1 MTMSNKGDAP
11 LVLAK
16 TGWVYAGGHVE
27 TIAGKQYTVG
37 QIYAEYMIPAERR
50 SPYPVIMVHG
60 GTMSGTN
67 YTGTP
72 DGREGWA
79 QNFARACYAVYVV
92 DQVGKGRSPY
102 YPSVYGPK
110 APTDMANNQSRYVAQ
125 ESFKLWP
132 QAHLHT
138 QWPGGASLDDP
149 AVKQLVASQLPSI
162 KDFHRQQ
169 ELNTAALIAL
179 IDQIGPS
186 ILMVHSQAGAFGWP
200 VADARPDAV
209 KGLLAIE
216 PNGPPFYPVS
226 FVGAPDWFEYGTTP
240 ALRYGITDMPLA
252 YDPPVKD
259 PSELK
264 IRQQEKPDAPGLV
277 RGYLQI
283 EPARALPN
291 LRKVPILVVT
301 AEASYH
307 APYDHCTVK
316 YLRQAG
322 VEAQWTQLAEHG
334 IRGNSH
340 VLMMEKN
347 SDAIADLIISW
358 TDRMVVKKA

>member
-1 MTMSNKGDAP
+1 MKDRHEAATP

-16 TGWVYAGGHVE
+16 TGWVYAGGQVE
-27 TIAGKQYTVG
+27 TIDGKQYTVG

-79 QNFARACYAVYVV
+79 QNFVRAGYAVYVV

-102 YPSVYGPK
+102 FPSVYGPK
-110 APTDMANNQSRYVAQ
+110 SPTDRTNNQSRYVAQ
-125 ESFKLWP
+125 EKFKLWP

-149 AVKQLVASQLPSI
+149 AVQQLVASQLPSI

-179 IDQIGPS
+179 IDKIGPS
-186 ILMVHSQAGAFGWP
+186 LLMVHSQAGAFGWP
-200 VADARPDAV
+200 VADARSDKV
-209 KGLLAIE
+209 KALLAIE
-216 PNGPPFYPVS
+216 PNGPPFPPVS
-226 FVGAPDWFEYGTTP
+226 FVGAPGWFDYSDTI
-240 ALRYGITDMPLA
+240 ALRYGISDVPLT
-252 YDPPVKD
+252 YDPPIKD

-264 IRQQEKPDAPGLV
+264 IVQQATADGPDLV
-277 RGYLQI
+277 RGHLQA
-283 EPARALPN
+283 EPARRLPN
-291 LRKVPILVVT
+291 LRKMPILIVT

-307 APYDHCTVK
+307 APYDHCTVN

-322 VEAQWTQLAEHG
+322 VEPHWMKLADHD

-340 VLMMEKN
+340 VPMMEKN
-347 SDAIADLIISW
+347 SAAIADLIIAW
-358 TDRMVVKKA
+358 ANRTVV

>member
-1 MTMSNKGDAP
+1 MRDENASEGP

-16 TGWVYAGGHVE
+16 SGWVYAGGHVE
-27 TIAGKQYTVG
+27 TIEGKQFIVG
-37 QIYAEYMIPAERR
+37 QIYVEYMIPADRR

-79 QNFARACYAVYVV
+79 QNFVRAGYSVYAV

-102 YPSVYGPK
+102 FPSVYGPK
-110 APTDMANNQSRYVAQ
+110 AATDMSNNQSRYVAQ
-125 ESFKLWP
+125 ERFKLWP

-138 QWPGGASLDDP
+138 QWPGDDSLDAA
-149 AVKQLVASQLPSI
+149 AVRQLVASQLPSI
-162 KDFHRQQ
+162 KDFRRQQ

-179 IDQIGPS
+179 IDMIGPS
-186 ILMVHSQAGAFGWP
+186 VLMVHSQAGAFGWP
-200 VADARPDAV
+200 VADARPDKV
-209 KGLLAIE
+209 KALLAIE
-216 PNGPPFYPVS
+216 PNGPPFYAVS
-226 FVGAPDWFEYGTTP
+226 FVGAPEWFEYSDTI
-240 ALRYGITDMPLA
+240 ALRYGITDVPLT

-259 PSELK
+259 ASELR
-264 IRQQEKPDAPGLV
+264 IVQQEQADGPDLV
-277 RGYLQI
+277 RGYLQA
-283 EPARALPN
+283 EPARRLPN
-291 LRKVPILVVT
+291 LRKMPILVVT

-307 APYDHCTVK
+307 APYDHCTVN

-322 VEAQWTQLAEHG
+322 VEPHWMKLAEHG

-340 VLMMEKN
+340 VPMMEQN
-347 SDAIADLIISW
+347 SKDIADTIITWMRRAIA
-358 TDRMVVKKA
+358 

>member
-1 MTMSNKGDAP
+1 MQDRNEGRAP

-27 TIAGKQYTVG
+27 TIGDDQYTVG
-37 QIYAEYMIPAERR
+37 QMYAEYMIPAEQRC
-50 SPYPVIMVHG
+50 PWPVIMVHG

-79 QNFARACYAVYVV
+79 QNFARAGYAVYVV
-92 DQVGKGRSPY
+92 DQVGKGRSSY
-102 YPSVYGPK
+102 YPNVYGPK
-110 APTDMANNQSRYVAQ
+110 APTPMSNSQRRYVAQ
-125 ESFKLWP
+125 EKFKLWP

-138 QWPGGASLDDP
+138 QWPGDGTADDQ
-149 AVKQLVASQLPSI
+149 AAQQLVSSQLPSI

-169 ELNTAALIAL
+169 ELNTAGLIAL
-179 IDQIGPS
+179 IDRIGPS
-186 ILMVHSQAGAFGWP
+186 ILMVHSQAGTFGWP
-200 VADARPDAV
+200 VADARPDKV
-209 KGLLAIE
+209 KALLAIE
-216 PNGPPFYPVS
+216 PNGPPFHQVS
-226 FVGAPDWFEYGTTP
+226 FVGAPDWFEYSETA
-240 ALRYGITDMPLA
+240 ALRYGITDVPIT

-264 IRQQEKPDAPGLV
+264 IVQQDKADAPGLV
-277 RGYLQI
+277 RGYLQAT
-283 EPARALPN
+283 PARHLPN
-291 LRKVPILVVT
+291 LRKMPILVVT

-307 APYDHCTVK
+307 APYDHCTVN

-322 VEAQWTQLAEHG
+322 VEPHWMKLADHG

-340 VLMMEKN
+340 MLMAEKN
-347 SDAIADLIISW
+347 SEEIADLIIGW
-358 TDRMVVKKA
+358 TDRAVERA